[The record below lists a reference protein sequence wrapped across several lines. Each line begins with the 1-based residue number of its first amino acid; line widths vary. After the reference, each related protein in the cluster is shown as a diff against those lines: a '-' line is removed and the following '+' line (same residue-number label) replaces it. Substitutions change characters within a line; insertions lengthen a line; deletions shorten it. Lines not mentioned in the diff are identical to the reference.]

1 MPTLK
6 LTFAQMKPNLGLAD
20 TQIAELKANIN
31 ICINCA
37 GQTEL
42 DKTLDYSVKL
52 HVTGPLQLLAMM
64 QQAAN
69 KVAFV

>member
-1 MPTLK
+1 
-6 LTFAQMKPNLGLAD
+6 MKPNLGLLES
-20 TQIAELKANIN
+20 QIAELQANVN

-42 DKTLDYSVKL
+42 DKTLDYAVRL
-52 HVTGPLQLLAMM
+52 HVTGPLQLVGIM
-64 QQAAN
+64 QKAAN